1 MARGAKTEHFLEERR
16 SIVSEITNRPSR
28 VNSEAIDEIRKKFIN
43 TLDREDLHVPVNIG
57 TLARRTR
64 RWAHI
69 TPRNNQPYFEQ
80 YILKELE
87 DQGYCKIKPEKRE
100 VIFLKLPK

>member
-1 MARGAKTEHFLEERR
+1 M
-16 SIVSEITNRPSR
+16 SEITNRPSM
-28 VNSEAIDEIRKKFIN
+28 VNFEAIDVIRKKLVSK
-43 TLDREDLHVPVNIG
+43 LDREDLHVPVNIG

-64 RWAHI
+64 RWGHI

-80 YILKELE
+80 FILKQLE
-87 DQGYCKIKPEKRE
+87 DEGYCEINPERRE